1 MILSNYEFYANCL
14 KRVIDGE
21 KFYNVLNKDIK
32 NFAAENNEKK
42 DAQAIIGSCIRH
54 YLFFYYTLK
63 TKFKLSN
70 EELIYIV
77 LYILNDYYFTRRYKK
92 EDLIETLNDYI
103 SKKSLECDVEAIFK
117 YFDSKTPFELLKD
130 EFNNNVNVKY
140 FSLRYNVPEWIVA
153 MISKQYSMT
162 NAVKTIK
169 AFSSK
174 QRYYVKINEKL
185 HTPDE
190 IKIKETEFTPSTDGM
205 YEYIGKT
212 ALRKH
217 PLINNFFLYQT
228 NYFDNEIIRK
238 CKIHLGDSIAVFDD
252 VKTNLVLELF
262 NKADKENI
270 FNFFSSD
277 YSKLIK
283 SLEYLRKYRH
293 EKLVYDQCNVD
304 ELDARI
310 SRKVNLFL
318 VIPKSSNF
326 TNVNSSPEYL
336 INFKQNTLTE
346 IIEYQGKAIQEASKH
361 VLIGGNLVYLTYT
374 LNKKENN
381 LIVEKFLKDNPGWH
395 LVEEKTVFPNSTEVT
410 CGYYAILHREL

>member
-1 MILSNYEFYANCL
+1 MILSNYEFYATCL
-14 KRVIDGE
+14 KKVIDGE
-21 KFYNVLNKDIK
+21 KFYNILNKDIK
-32 NFAAENNEKK
+32 NFAAEVDEKK

-63 TKFKLSN
+63 TKFQIKN
-70 EELIYIV
+70 DELIYVV
-77 LYILNDYYFTRRYKK
+77 LYILNDYYFTRRYSKS
-92 EDLIETLNDYI
+92 DLIETLNNFTA
-103 SKKSLECDVEAIFK
+103 KKGLTLNVDSIFS

-174 QRYYVKINEKL
+174 QKYYIKVNEKL
-185 HTPDE
+185 HKPE
-190 IKIKETEFTPSTDGM
+190 EVKIKECDFVPATEGM

-228 NYFDNEIIRK
+228 NYLDNEILKR
-238 CKIHLGDSIAVFDD
+238 CKVHPGDSVAVFDD
-252 VKTNLVLELF
+252 VKTNIVLELY
-262 NKADKENI
+262 NKSREENM

-283 SLEYLRKYRH
+283 TVEYLRKYRH
-293 EKLVYDQCNVD
+293 EKTYYDQCDVD
-304 ELDARI
+304 GLEARI
-310 SRKVNLFL
+310 ARKVNLFL
-318 VIPKSSNF
+318 LVPKSSNF

-336 INFKQNTLTE
+336 INFKQNTLTDL
-346 IIEYQGKAIQEASKH
+346 IAYQEKAIQEASKQ
-361 VLIGGNLVYLTYT
+361 VLIGGTLIYLTYT

-381 LIVEKFLKDNPGWH
+381 QVVEKFLKENPGWH
-395 LVEEKTVFPNSTEVT
+395 LVEEKTYFPNNVEVT
-410 CGYYAILHREL
+410 CGYYAVLHREL

>member
-21 KFYNVLNKDIK
+21 KFYNILNKDIK
-32 NFAAENNEKK
+32 NFAAEVDEKK

-63 TKFKLSN
+63 TKFKLN
-70 EELIYIV
+70 NDELIYVV
-77 LYILNDYYFTRRYKK
+77 LYILNDYYFTRRYKQ
-92 EDLIETLNDYI
+92 EDLFETLNDFT
-103 SKKSLECDVEAIFK
+103 SKKGITLDVDSIFA
-117 YFDSKTPFELLKD
+117 YFNSKTPFELLKD
-130 EFNNNVNVKY
+130 EFDNNVNVKY
-140 FSLRYNVPEWIVA
+140 FSLRYDVPEWIVA

-174 QRYYVKINEKL
+174 QKYFVKINEKL
-185 HTPDE
+185 HAKDE
-190 IKIKETEFTPSTDGM
+190 LKIKDTEFKPATEGM

-228 NYFDNEIIRK
+228 NYFDNEIIKK
-238 CKIHLGDSIAVFDD
+238 CKIQNGDSIAVFDD
-252 VKTNLVLELF
+252 VKTNLVLELY
-262 NKADKENI
+262 NKASKENI

-283 SLEYLRKYRH
+283 SLEYLRKYKH
-293 EKLVYDQCNVD
+293 EKLIYDQCNVD
-304 ELDARI
+304 ELESRI
-310 SRKVNLFL
+310 ARKVNLFL
-318 VIPKSSNF
+318 VVPKSSNF
-326 TNVNSSPEYL
+326 ANVNSSPEYL

-346 IIEYQGKAIQEASKH
+346 LINYQQKAIQEASKH
-361 VLIGGNLVYLTYT
+361 VLIGGTLVYLTYT

-381 LIVEKFLKDNPGWH
+381 LIVEKFLKENPGWH
-395 LVEEKTVFPNSTEVT
+395 LVEEKTLFPNSVEVT
-410 CGYYAILHREL
+410 CGYYAVLHREL